1 MNAVQSSFSVR
12 RVAGLILASF
22 AVSAATSGQPTSNR
36 ADLGPIVELPPM
48 IVAEPTQAQP
58 WLYAAAGDTEFLSR
72 CSERTTRAFIAAQI
86 ESHRALRELVPPEF
100 FPTLAAP
107 TVSIL
112 VPLGSMPTATDP
124 IFRGML
130 EAQQDFERRAAG
142 RTPIS
147 GSASPAYP
155 IRFLPNQRLD
165 DSDMI
170 AAFTFLDEADFDGRR
185 LVVAEEFLH
194 ALLTRRTPML
204 PQWLIEGLT
213 GLYGV
218 TKPRSTPPEL
228 PPLTWISPDDTAAL
242 RSNPAAR
249 RVLLPARE
257 LFSPDAIIGPG
268 RDQPERRAV
277 WRSQSVL
284 FVRWALDPANAPA
297 ADALREFASRA
308 SREPTTERLFTEC
321 FGFGFAELGERLSD
335 YLPTAVTTAVRLP
348 ARSGR
353 PALSFD
359 LRPATPA
366 QIGRLRGEWERL
378 GIPLVRER
386 YPQFLPHYIEQ
397 ARTTFRRA
405 TSRGERDPG
414 LLAASAL
421 CEIDAGD
428 IVAARPLL
436 DALTATE
443 IARPRIH
450 LEAARLQWAELTR
463 DRPQGQLY
471 SRSQL
476 EPVLAPLR
484 RALRLTPLLPE
495 AVLLALDASLRC
507 SEGILPTDL
516 SALVA
521 AAPHLRR
528 YSALG
533 LRLGLLQ
540 LRNGQRTEA
549 RFTLET
555 ALAFVTNPA
564 ERARYLQVL
573 AALDPPPAN
582 LVK

>member
-1 MNAVQSSFSVR
+1 MNAVPSSFSVR

-22 AVSAATSGQPTSNR
+22 AVSAATSGQPTPDR

-72 CSERTTRAFIAAQI
+72 CSERATLAFIAAQI

-100 FPTLAAP
+100 FPTLAVP

-112 VPLGSMPTATDP
+112 VPVGSMPTATDP

-130 EAQQDFERRAAG
+130 DAQRDFERRAAG
-142 RTPIS
+142 HPPGS
-147 GSASPAYP
+147 GSAARTKS

-185 LVVAEEFLH
+185 LVVTEEFLR
-194 ALLTRRTPML
+194 ALLARRTPML
-204 PQWLIEGLT
+204 PQWMIEGLT
-213 GLYGV
+213 GLYAV

-228 PPLTWISPDDTAAL
+228 SPLAWISPDDTAAL
-242 RSNPAAR
+242 QRNPTAR

-268 RDQPERRAV
+268 RDQPERQAV

-308 SREPTTERLFTEC
+308 SREPTTERLFTDC
-321 FGFGFAELGERLSD
+321 FGFGFADLGDRLSD
-335 YLPTAVTTAVRLP
+335 YLPTAVSVAVTLP
-348 ARSGR
+348 ARTR
-353 PALSFD
+353 PLPPEFG
-359 LRPATPA
+359 LRPATPVEIA
-366 QIGRLRGEWERL
+366 RLRGEWERL
-378 GIPLVRER
+378 GIPVVRETH
-386 YPQFLPHYIEQ
+386 PQFLQHYVDR
-397 ARTTFRRA
+397 ARATMRRA
-405 TSRGERDPG
+405 ISRGASEPG

-421 CEIDAGD
+421 CEFDAGD
-428 IVAARPLL
+428 ILAARPLL
-436 DALTATE
+436 DALTATD

-450 LEAARLQWAELTR
+450 FEAARLHWAELTR
-463 DRPQGQLY
+463 DRPPGQLY
-471 SRSQL
+471 ARSQL

-516 SALVA
+516 SVLVS

-533 LRLGLLQ
+533 LRLSLLQ

-549 RFTLET
+549 RSTLET
-555 ALAFVTNPA
+555 ALTFVTDPA
-564 ERARYLQVL
+564 ERARYLRVL
-573 AALDPPPAN
+573 AALEPPPAN
-582 LVK
+582 LGK